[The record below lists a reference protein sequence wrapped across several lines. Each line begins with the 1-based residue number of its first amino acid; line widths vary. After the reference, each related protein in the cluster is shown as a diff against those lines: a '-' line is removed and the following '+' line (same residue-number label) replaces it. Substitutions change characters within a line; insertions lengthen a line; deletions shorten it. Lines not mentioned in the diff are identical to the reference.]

1 VRENTLA
8 PDDWLVLEKL
18 HSSLNIFYLATMHTQ
33 GNEHTASLY
42 LSEMQYLLD
51 RLFDIQVDYAEQA
64 TQSGKTEFTVAA
76 EAASSAY
83 TKCKKY
89 FDLIDET
96 PAYFAAQALDP
107 SIRKLWLQQ
116 NWQQSKDPIKQSW
129 YQPTLNAITKMWLED
144 YKGKYT
150 SPEDP
155 DAIAKARATAQA
167 KIDADVR
174 RDKEELYHRSANRVR
189 YTNTTEDALEAY
201 LNGVAQEGQNA
212 LTFAEEISISQ
223 PDLSA
228 FIYDMASI
236 PIMSAECER
245 IFSSAKLLLSDQ
257 RARMKPILIEAYE
270 CLRHWMFSDNL
281 FTRDPPINEK
291 EYTAQQQQ
299 QEEEDEVEEIILDN
313 DSDSDD
319 EAV

>member
-1 VRENTLA
+1 
-8 PDDWLVLEKL
+8 
-18 HSSLNIFYLATMHTQ
+18 MHTQ
-33 GNEHTASLY
+33 GYEHTAKLY

-51 RLFDIQVDYAEQA
+51 RLNDIQVDYAEQA
-64 TQSGKTEFTVAA
+64 TQSKKTEFTVAA

-116 NWQQSKDPIKQSW
+116 NWQQSKDPVKRSW

-150 SPEDP
+150 LLEDP
-155 DAIAKARATAQA
+155 DVQAKAVTIAKAQV
-167 KIDADVR
+167 DADAH
-174 RDKEELYHRSANRVR
+174 RDEEELHHQTANQVK

-201 LNGVAQEGQNA
+201 LNGVAQEGQDS
-212 LTFAEEISISQ
+212 LTFAQEISISQ

-236 PIMSAECER
+236 PVMSAECER
-245 IFSSAKLLLSDQ
+245 IFSSAKILLSDQ

-270 CLRHWMFSDNL
+270 CLRHWMLGDNQKL
-281 FTRDPPINEK
+281 FNRDPPINEK
-291 EYTAQQQQ
+291 EYTKQQQ
-299 QEEEDEVEEIILDN
+299 QEEAEEIILDN

-319 EAV
+319 EVV